1 MNYLSQKVVIAVASP
16 VTGKETKPSVVL
28 ILWWP
33 VLLPCAPPP
42 CPWGRKTVPPVSAH
56 CGRDLPLPHL
66 SPRVSPGR
74 CSAIRPQAI
83 SSCRRS
89 NLGGRQTL
97 RGAGGGTR
105 SHPLTLKFQEL
116 ADQCLSGTSEVG
128 GVTCEHMGLE
138 GLIFFLYQVL
148 LYLCVGNLRD
158 FQLSSA
164 ECSPIQLP

>member
-1 MNYLSQKVVIAVASP
+1 MNYLSRKVVRAVASP
-16 VTGKETKPSVVL
+16 VTGKEIKPSVVL
-28 ILWWP
+28 ILWWL
-33 VLLPCAPPP
+33 VLRPCAPPP
-42 CPWGRKTVPPVSAH
+42 CPWGRKTVPPVPAH
-56 CGRDLPLPHL
+56 CGRDLPLPRL
-66 SPRVSPGR
+66 SLRLSPGR
-74 CSAIRPQAI
+74 CSAVHPQAI

-116 ADQCLSGTSEVG
+116 ADQCLFGTSEAG
-128 GVTCEHMGLE
+128 SHMWTHGA
-138 GLIFFLYQVL
+138 GRINFFLYKVL

-164 ECSPIQLP
+164 ECSRIQLP